1 MTNDSTNVL
10 LTVTS
15 TTSGGI
21 QLNCGTNQ
29 DFTTVTKDV
38 STASLPLTVGFHVDN
53 QTSLPVRYTVSH
65 SSSAGNSFQFGIY
78 SSGWSVTLGGSVA
91 QPLKYDSSAGLQELV
106 GAAGGGWQW
115 NGQTL
120 PLANGAKISA
130 GSVKVGNASADF
142 SVTLGV
148 SIDKGTKAKFG
159 VYVPQDTSVKTLTM
173 NVAEKNGLSEDP
185 TFVIRPVKTDL

>member
-1 MTNDSTNVL
+1 MGDEKSCSTCH
-10 LTVTS
+10 TE
-15 TTSGGI
+15 
-21 QLNCGTNQ
+21 
-29 DFTTVTKDV
+29 
-38 STASLPLTVGFHVDN
+38 TAWKES
-53 QTSLPVRYTVSH
+53 
-65 SSSAGNSFQFGIY
+65 
-78 SSGWSVTLGGSVA
+78 
-91 QPLKYDSSAGLQELV
+91 KYDKRTHPK
-106 GAAGGGWQW
+106 
-115 NGQTL
+115 TL

-142 SVTLGV
+142 TVTLGV